1 MENAE
6 RILAG
11 EAREGDE
18 YVLRRKNGSEFPVF
32 IRASRTV
39 QDGRVIGLRGIVV
52 DLTQSKRAEEEKIRL
67 EEQVRQAQKMEAIG
81 TLAGGIAH
89 DFNNILAAVIG
100 FTEMAIDDA
109 PEGSPLRP
117 KLDRAHKA
125 SLRGRDL
132 VKQILTFSR
141 KAEQERRYVALTPLV
156 KETLRFLRASLPAT
170 IEIQLDSSSE
180 TDLVLADPTQIEQ
193 VIVNLAT
200 NAAYAMGNK
209 GGLLELRMSD
219 TLIPS
224 SEVSDPDLQP
234 GTYLRVSVHDTGC
247 GMDKPTLARI
257 FDPFFTTKGPGEG
270 TGLGLS
276 VVHGIVKAHRGAI
289 TVSSQPGKGSTF
301 TVYLP
306 KAAPPVVQEN
316 DDISSIETG
325 SERILLVDDEKDII
339 DVAQATL
346 QGLGYHVTVMR
357 DGVEAIR
364 VFSETPDLF
373 DLVVTDQNMPNIT
386 GMELAREVLAIRPN
400 IPVVLCTG
408 YSEIVPPDPEQAGLR
423 GYIRKPVTRRELAAG
438 IRHALHRHGRDS
450 EEKEVGVPR
459 SNLRS

>member
-1 MENAE
+1 
-6 RILAG
+6 
-11 EAREGDE
+11 
-18 YVLRRKNGSEFPVF
+18 V
-32 IRASRTV
+32 
-39 QDGRVIGLRGIVV
+39 
-52 DLTQSKRAEEEKIRL
+52 
-67 EEQVRQAQKMEAIG
+67 
-81 TLAGGIAH
+81 
-89 DFNNILAAVIG
+89 
-100 FTEMAIDDA
+100 
-109 PEGSPLRP
+109 
-117 KLDRAHKA
+117 HKA

-141 KAEQERRYVALTPLV
+141 KAEQERRYIALTPLV
-156 KETLRFLRASLPAT
+156 KETLRFLRSSLPAT
-170 IEIQLDSSSE
+170 IEIQLDGSSE

-209 GGLLELRMSD
+209 GGLLEIRMSD
-219 TLIPS
+219 MLIPS

-234 GTYLRVSVHDTGC
+234 GTYVRLSVHDTGC

-301 TVYLP
+301 TVILP
-306 KAAPPVVQEN
+306 KAAPPTVQE
-316 DDISSIETG
+316 DSDTSSLEAG
-325 SERILLVDDEKDII
+325 SERILLIDDEKDIT

-346 QGLGYHVTVMR
+346 QGLGYHVTAMR
-357 DGVEAIR
+357 DGVEAVR

-386 GMELAREVLAIRPN
+386 GMELAREVLAIRSD

-408 YSEIVPPDPEQAGLR
+408 YSEIVPPDQEQGFIR
-423 GYIRKPVTRRELAAG
+423 DYIRKPVTRRELAAA
-438 IRHALHRHGRDS
+438 IRHALDRHGRDS
-450 EEKEVGVPR
+450 EEKK
-459 SNLRS
+459 